1 MGYRM
6 DLKDADRMFA
16 KLQEEYEIWAPKRF
30 VGKGRYSDTDLI
42 KYARVDRA
50 EEIEYREKSDFP
62 AKEVLSPITQ
72 SISQRMNSLKAR
84 LFPRSCLYSCG
95 PAISTHSITRKR
107 ST

>member
-84 LFPRSCLYSCG
+84 PVPRSCLYSCG

>member
-62 AKEVLSPITQ
+62 AKEVLSPIT
-72 SISQRMNSLKAR
+72 R

>member
-1 MGYRM
+1 MRYGR
-6 DLKDADRMFA
+6 
-16 KLQEEYEIWAPKRF
+16 QKRF

-72 SISQRMNSLKAR
+72 SLFYFHRGMNSLKAR
-84 LFPRSCLYSCG
+84 PVPRSCLYSCG

-107 ST
+107 STWTNGGYEDIYYKRMNER

>member
-50 EEIEYREKSDFP
+50 EEIEYREKIGFSGQGGIKSHYP
-62 AKEVLSPITQ
+62 VSVLFH
-72 SISQRMNSLKAR
+72 R
-84 LFPRSCLYSCG
+84 G
-95 PAISTHSITRKR
+95 
-107 ST
+107 